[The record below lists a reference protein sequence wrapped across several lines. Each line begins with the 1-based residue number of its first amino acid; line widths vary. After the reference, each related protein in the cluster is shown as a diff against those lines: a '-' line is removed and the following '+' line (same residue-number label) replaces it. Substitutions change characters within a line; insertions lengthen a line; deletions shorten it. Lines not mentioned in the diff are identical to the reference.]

1 MDYKYGC
8 EKRLKISYELSLAKA
23 VAQVKT
29 LKGKDIDALAS
40 EWYEVL
46 VNEIDDVDID
56 YLCYWEEWK
65 LDWWRYS
72 CKSNYHLE
80 TGSNIP
86 VEIIKE
92 SASSEH
98 LKEQHQ
104 QVEGIDWLMLMV
116 IS

>member
-1 MDYKYGC
+1 MDYQYGC

-56 YLCYWEEWK
+56 YLCYWE
-65 LDWWRYS
+65 DWRMF
-72 CKSNYHLE
+72 
-80 TGSNIP
+80 
-86 VEIIKE
+86 
-92 SASSEH
+92 
-98 LKEQHQ
+98 Q
-104 QVEGIDWLMLMV
+104 
-116 IS
+116 